1 MSSDGILK
9 EILVMVNSIGT
20 GVTNLGIR
28 MEAVESRLEGLES
41 RMEGV
46 ESRLESVESRLESVE
61 SRLGVVESRLDRVE
75 STVNSQLD
83 ESRPFLLSVQQQLSE
98 LRSKMELSFRQFDRK
113 FDQLIRESFEDRAN
127 LSDLSHRVEKLEEK
141 AS

>member
-9 EILVMVNSIGT
+9 EILIMVNSIGT

-28 MEAVESRLEGLES
+28 MEAVESRLEHLES
-41 RMEGV
+41 RMEG
-46 ESRLESVESRLESVE
+46 VESRLESVE

-75 STVNSQLD
+75 STVNSQFD

-98 LRSKMELSFRQFDRK
+98 LRSKMESSFRQLDRK
-113 FDQLIRESFEDRAN
+113 FDQLIRESFDDRAN